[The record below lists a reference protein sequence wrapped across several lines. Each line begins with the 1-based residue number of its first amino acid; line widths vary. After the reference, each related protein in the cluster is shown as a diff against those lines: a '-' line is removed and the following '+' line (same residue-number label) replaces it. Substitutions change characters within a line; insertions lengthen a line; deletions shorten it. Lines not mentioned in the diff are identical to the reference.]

1 MGKIGILPK
10 SAVIA
15 IAGALFASILAAQEP
30 LQLKVPYHCPDGTI
44 RISAAHRGAKK
55 GSEAEV
61 RRHY

>member
-30 LQLKVPYHCPDGTI
+30 LAIKCAVSLSRWD
-44 RISAAHRGAKK
+44 
-55 GSEAEV
+55 
-61 RRHY
+61 